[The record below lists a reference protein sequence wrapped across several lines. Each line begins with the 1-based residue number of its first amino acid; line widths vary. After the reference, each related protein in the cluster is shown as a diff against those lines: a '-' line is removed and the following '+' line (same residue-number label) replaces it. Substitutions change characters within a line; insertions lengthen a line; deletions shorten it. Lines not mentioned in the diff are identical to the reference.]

1 MTMQSEKSKPVAV
14 ITGSTEGIGRAIAEA
29 FGASGYHIVVNGR
42 DESRTQ
48 EVGEELRAGG
58 ADVTAVAGNVA
69 DPDVAAALASTH
81 DRLDVFVNNAGISP
95 RSNGRRTPALEMTRE
110 EWDQVMEVNLN
121 APWYLSVLAGR
132 RMAAQGSGVIIFMSS
147 VTARAYFETSG
158 SHYSTSK
165 TALVGLTRALAG
177 ELAPLGVRVC
187 GIAPGRIMTNMA
199 RTLDP
204 AIGDSLMG
212 MIPLNR
218 SGTPEDIAQAAL
230 FLAGSA
236 ADYITG
242 VTLDVNGGVWM
253 N

>member
-1 MTMQSEKSKPVAV
+1 MQSETSKPIAV

-29 FGASGYHIVVNGR
+29 FGASGYHVVVNGR
-42 DESRTQ
+42 DETRTQ
-48 EVGEELRAGG
+48 EVAAELREDGI
-58 ADVTAVAGNVA
+58 DVTAIAGSVA
-69 DPDVAAALASTH
+69 DPDVAAALTSSH

-95 RSNGRRTPALEMTRE
+95 RSNGRRTPALEMTRQ

-121 APWYLSVLAGR
+121 APWYLAVLAGR
-132 RMAAQGSGVIIFMSS
+132 RMAKQASGVILFMSS

-177 ELAPLGVRVC
+177 ELAPVGVRVC

-204 AIGDSLMG
+204 AIGDNLAS

-230 FLAGSA
+230 FLASPAGN
-236 ADYITG
+236 YITG

>member
-1 MTMQSEKSKPVAV
+1 MQSETSKPITV

-29 FGASGYHIVVNGR
+29 FGASGYHVVVNGR
-42 DESRTQ
+42 DETRTQ
-48 EVGEELRAGG
+48 EVAAELREDGI
-58 ADVTAVAGNVA
+58 DVTAIAGNVA
-69 DPDVAAALASTH
+69 DPEVAAALTSSH

-95 RSNGRRTPALEMTRE
+95 RSNGRRTPALEMTRQ

-121 APWYLSVLAGR
+121 APWYLAVLAGR
-132 RMAAQGSGVIIFMSS
+132 RMAKQGSGVILFMSS

-165 TALVGLTRALAG
+165 TALVGLTSALAG
-177 ELAPLGVRVC
+177 ELAPVGVRVC

-204 AIGDSLMG
+204 AIGDNLAS

-230 FLAGSA
+230 FLASPAGS
-236 ADYITG
+236 YITG